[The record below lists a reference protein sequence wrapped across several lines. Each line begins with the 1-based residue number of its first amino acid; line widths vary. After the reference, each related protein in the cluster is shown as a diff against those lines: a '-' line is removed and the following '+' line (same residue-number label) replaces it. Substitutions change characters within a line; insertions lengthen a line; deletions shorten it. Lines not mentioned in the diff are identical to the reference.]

1 MRDRMIAAA
10 ACGGLAAGIGMAV
23 ERRVNHALRP
33 AGRGPDESEIAPLE
47 RSLSLVGELGGQRPM
62 RRVCLGHHHEA
73 SCILVEPMHDARS
86 FHSPDAGKLYPHLAV
101 TALL

>member
-1 MRDRMIAAA
+1 MITPRAYGA
-10 ACGGLAAGIGMAV
+10 LAGGIGMAV

-33 AGRGPDESEIAPLE
+33 AGRRPDESEIAPLK
-47 RSLSLVGELGGQRPM
+47 RSLFLVGELGGQRPM
-62 RRVCLGHHHEA
+62 RRVRLGHHHQA